1 MTMPHPFDTAI
12 ALVAD
17 GEHQFAGHTSTAYA
31 NMVGPFGGASAAV
44 MLNAVLKHPQLLGAP
59 VSLTVNFCAG
69 VADGP
74 FVVRVMP
81 ARTNR
86 STQHW
91 VISLLQ
97 KNAQNEIET
106 VLSGTA
112 VTANRRSTYS
122 VNDTPMPTMAVPAD
136 VPTDARAIPL
146 PWVGRYEMRF
156 AHGGMPQAW
165 DGQAAGEDIDKAS
178 LTQMWVRDAPPRPLD
193 FCSLAAMSDIFF
205 PRIFLRRATR
215 VPIGTVSMTVYFHAD
230 AAMLAQVGTG
240 YLMGQSRGQVFFNGF
255 FDQTA
260 QMWSETGTLL
270 ATTHQVVY
278 YKE

>member
-1 MTMPHPFDTAI
+1 MTTPHPFDTAI
-12 ALVAD
+12 ALTAQGD
-17 GEHQFAGHTSTAYA
+17 HSFTGHTSMAYA

-44 MLNAVLKHPQLLGAP
+44 MLNAVLQHPQLLGAP

-69 VADGP
+69 MADGP
-74 FVVRVMP
+74 FRVQAQP

-91 VISLLQ
+91 TVSLCQ
-97 KNAQNEIET
+97 TDAQGQEHT
-106 VLSGTA
+106 VLTATA
-112 VTANRRSTYS
+112 VTAVRRSTYS
-122 VNDTPMPTMAVPAD
+122 VNDTPMPPMLSPTD
-136 VPTDARAIPL
+136 VPLDARAPPL
-146 PWVGRYEMRF
+146 PWVARYEMRF
-156 AHGGMPQAW
+156 SHGAMPQAW
-165 DGQAAGEDIDKAS
+165 DGQSAGEGADKAS
-178 LTQMWVRDAPPRPLD
+178 LTRVWVRDVPQRSLD
-193 FCSLAAMSDIFF
+193 FCSLAAMSDSFF
-205 PRIFLRRATR
+205 PRVFLRRATR

-240 YLMGQSRGQVFFNGF
+240 YLLGQARGQVFFNGF

-260 QMWSETGTLL
+260 QMWSEAGSLL